1 MEPVLSEGGDKEAMD
16 PLLESN
22 WQKNQNF
29 GQYGNETY
37 FYQCGNET
45 NIWVKLAKEPVLVAI

>member
-1 MEPVLSEGGDKEAMD
+1 MEP
-16 PLLESN
+16 LLDSN

-29 GQYGNETY
+29 GQYGNVTY
-37 FYQCGNET
+37 FDQCGNET